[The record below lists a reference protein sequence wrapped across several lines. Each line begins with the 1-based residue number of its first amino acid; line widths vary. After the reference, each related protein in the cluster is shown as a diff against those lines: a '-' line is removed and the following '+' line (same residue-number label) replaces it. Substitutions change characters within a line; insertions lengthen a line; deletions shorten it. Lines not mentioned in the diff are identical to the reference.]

1 MYRVGDCILGLMWSY
16 YCCFICKLLGSL
28 VYHESTVKELY
39 LEHWV
44 RLAEN
49 AIEYVTSFQ
58 FLSISLFIKMV
69 IRCSGWDI
77 CRLVRAHIETVMLE
91 YEEMRKKR
99 REKSKA
105 AKKKVQSVLK
115 PVG

>member
-1 MYRVGDCILGLMWSY
+1 MWSY

-44 RLAEN
+44 RLAE
-49 AIEYVTSFQ
+49 AAVEYVASFQ
-58 FLSISLFIKMV
+58 FLSISLFSKML

-105 AKKKVQSVLK
+105 AKKKVQFVLK
-115 PVG
+115 SVG